1 MTWQEALM
9 GAMAMA
15 LFGVFLVVVIVQLAA
30 TWRARAS
37 AAREDAYRLLAT
49 EATAAQQKTAQQLDQ
64 ALAELAVLDERTS
77 HMTAAL
83 QRGRATWRR

>member
-37 AAREDAYRLLAT
+37 AAREDAYRLLAA
-49 EATAAQQKTAQQLDQ
+49 EATAAQQKTAQQLEQ
-64 ALAELAVLDERTS
+64 ALAQLAVLEERTS
-77 HMTAAL
+77 HM
-83 QRGRATWRR
+83 QRLFKEVEEPWRQ